1 MVVYL
6 CLWRFSSCSDI
17 YFHESAALLYELSKH
32 FNKHDF
38 VLLLGKLRLIS
49 MGVLRKVSK
58 GPLGMPSQQSVHVR
72 DNKCI
77 KQTASLTSQNVFT
90 ISIFI
95 KHVKECDHKAFQGLT
110 ALVF

>member
-17 YFHESAALLYELSKH
+17 CFHESTALLHELNKH

-49 MGVLRKVSK
+49 MGLLRKVSK
-58 GPLGMPSQQSVHVR
+58 GPLGVPSQQSVHVGAE
-72 DNKCI
+72 KCM
-77 KQTASLTSQNVFT
+77 K
-90 ISIFI
+90 
-95 KHVKECDHKAFQGLT
+95 
-110 ALVF
+110 